1 MKLEELSRV
10 LREVDPGA
18 VLIPPTALAR
28 VVQNVTGV
36 TWAVWHIPH
45 SHCLAIDRATLF
57 QFVEQEEL
65 HVPTDHLLPETV
77 LLLERPTADQLA
89 APRGDNREL
98 LARYWRLLFHASVHR
113 EVERR
118 LAASSSSLL
127 RERVER
133 LGPVAF
139 EEARNVLVQDGYL
152 TAGADERAAYVEFAS
167 FYLELK
173 FFAANLIPV
182 YFPSLPPTTEVDA
195 VLAAD
200 VDGPEI
206 YRRTRLP
213 GAPDPTPKTDD
224 QSDESQDYYRRLT
237 QQAQRAAKAGD
248 TVGAAIL
255 HTRAARVAP
264 APLTRPA
271 QAEARNA
278 IYDLVARLQTALG
291 LADPDV
297 VESWRRVLPTLLDK
311 ADQGTR
317 PVEAALLYDLQRAC
331 L

>member
-1 MKLEELSRV
+1 
-10 LREVDPGA
+10 
-18 VLIPPTALAR
+18 
-28 VVQNVTGV
+28 
-36 TWAVWHIPH
+36 
-45 SHCLAIDRATLF
+45 
-57 QFVEQEEL
+57 
-65 HVPTDHLLPETV
+65 
-77 LLLERPTADQLA
+77 
-89 APRGDNREL
+89 
-98 LARYWRLLFHASVHR
+98 VHR

-152 TAGADERAAYVEFAS
+152 PAGADERAAYVEFAS

-182 YFPSLPPTTEVDA
+182 YFPSLPPVSEVDA

-297 VESWRRVLPTLLDK
+297 VESWRRVLPTLVDK
-311 ADQGTR
+311 ADPGTR

-331 L
+331 LDAEQTIYAIDVYEWIRSAGRRPIKRPLDSQRFVRVPEHLRSAIRRLAAARLTDADRQALGGLLRDA